1 MKKLF
6 ICIFLLIVLSTALSY
21 AQNLRDAASSR
32 KDFLRGLNNFSQD
45 TSFVQIDPKHTPKR
59 APYNYLNRQ
68 VYEAYIKMWEAAKQ
82 DGIKLVIISG
92 ARTFLTQKVVW
103 NRRWNESTLPEG
115 PGRVKNRLR
124 YSALPGC
131 SRHHWGTDIDLN
143 ANRIDYWRT
152 TTGKKVYQWLCENA
166 HKFGFYQ
173 PYTAK
178 GAAGSGLRE
187 KGHEEEKWHWSYY
200 PLASGFMKEFAETL
214 TEEDLKGF
222 AGDKYIKNLDIINYY
237 VLGVATEPTEL

>member
-6 ICIFLLIVLSTALSY
+6 LCIYALIVLSTASSY
-21 AQNLRDAASSR
+21 AQNLRDVASSR

-45 TSFVQIDPKHTPKR
+45 TSFVQIDPKYTPKR

-68 VYEAYIKMWEAAKQ
+68 VYEAYIKMWEAANQ

-92 ARTFLTQKVVW
+92 ARTFLTQKIVW

-143 ANRIDYWRT
+143 ANRTDYWRT

-173 PYTAK
+173 PYTTK
-178 GAAGSGLRE
+178 GAVGSGLRE

-200 PLASGFMKEFAETL
+200 PLASIYMKEFAEIM

>member
-6 ICIFLLIVLSTALSY
+6 LCIYALIVLSTASSY
-21 AQNLRDAASSR
+21 AQNLRDVASSR

-45 TSFVQIDPKHTPKR
+45 TSFVQIDPKYTPKR

-68 VYEAYIKMWEAAKQ
+68 VYEAYIKMWEAANQ

-92 ARTFLTQKVVW
+92 ARTFLTQKIVW

-143 ANRIDYWRT
+143 ANRTDYWRT

-173 PYTAK
+173 PYTTK
-178 GAAGSGLRE
+178 GAVGSGLRE

-200 PLASGFMKEFAETL
+200 PLASIYMKEFAETL

-222 AGDKYIKNLDIINYY
+222 AGDKL
-237 VLGVATEPTEL
+237 T